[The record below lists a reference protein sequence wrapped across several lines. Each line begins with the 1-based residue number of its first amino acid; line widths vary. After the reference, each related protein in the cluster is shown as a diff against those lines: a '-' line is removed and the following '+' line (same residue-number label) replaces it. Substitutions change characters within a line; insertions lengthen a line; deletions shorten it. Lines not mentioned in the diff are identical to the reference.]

1 MTLEIKTS
9 NLEPIRQTYAYI
21 ERRFGKKPAT
31 RYQEVSFDV
40 QGATNFHY
48 RPLWK
53 PDKILNDYVLM
64 TSKIEDIGDK
74 NKLEYLMNVY
84 EKIILESALSKHSS
98 MRKAARTLGIDPSTL
113 SRKAKKYNIN
123 L

>member
-9 NLEPIRQTYAYI
+9 NLQPIRQTYAYI
-21 ERRFGKKPAT
+21 ERRFGNKPAT

-53 PDKILNDYVLM
+53 PEKSLNDQTHTALVMQDWYVF
-64 TSKIEDIGDK
+64 K
-74 NKLEYLMNVY
+74 
-84 EKIILESALSKHSS
+84 
-98 MRKAARTLGIDPSTL
+98 DP
-113 SRKAKKYNIN
+113 RQF
-123 L
+123 